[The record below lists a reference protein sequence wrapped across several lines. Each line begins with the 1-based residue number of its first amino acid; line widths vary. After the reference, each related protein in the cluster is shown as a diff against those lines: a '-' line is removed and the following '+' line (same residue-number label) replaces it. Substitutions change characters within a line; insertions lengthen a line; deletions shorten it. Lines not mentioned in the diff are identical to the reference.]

1 MAWES
6 ALAGAVFHGYLLS
19 LKDAQAGGQ
28 QYDPSPEKDK
38 QHTETDFTD
47 MNSNSESESASAAAI
62 ALLHHV
68 LGAFVRTRYFS
79 FRCTPH

>member
-19 LKDAQAGGQ
+19 LKDAQ
-28 QYDPSPEKDK
+28 KDK
-38 QHTETDFTD
+38 QHTETDTDTD
-47 MNSNSESESASAAAI
+47 MNSNSESESESESESAAAI